1 MFTEALDFLSDADK
15 EATMGA
21 ALCDWIGWKV

>member
-1 MFTEALDFLSDADK
+1 MFTEELDFLSEADK
-15 EATMGA
+15 EATMGK